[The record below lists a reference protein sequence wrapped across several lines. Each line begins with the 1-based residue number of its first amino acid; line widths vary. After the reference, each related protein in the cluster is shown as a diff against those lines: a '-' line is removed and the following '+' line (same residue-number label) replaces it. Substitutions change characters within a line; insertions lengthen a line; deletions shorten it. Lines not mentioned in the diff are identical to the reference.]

1 MTSTKLQDYA
11 DKIQE
16 AAKALD
22 TFQHANNDTS
32 DGRELPVNAP
42 HAVIEAREALI
53 DAATRLL
60 QDVSEP
66 TQFLPNLAVQGQ
78 QISGLRWLCRFNV
91 ISLVPLDGSISYAD
105 LAAAAKVPL
114 KQLKSIVRMLMCANF
129 FAETASQNVQH
140 TKLSAQFARSEP
152 LQTWA
157 IFLAEDSII
166 MGLKMYEAT
175 SKWGATTSKTETSFN
190 LALGT
195 DEPFFEWLSTTPEAT
210 KKFSSYMKA
219 VTATYGTSLEHLV
232 DGYDWA
238 SRLRDGATVVDVGGS
253 LGHAS
258 IALARKHKGLKF
270 IVQDLP
276 RVIQNV
282 DATSIDEDAGVR
294 DRITFAEHD
303 FFEPQPV
310 EEADVYLLRQILHDW
325 PDADATKILQNISTV
340 MRPDAR
346 IMIMDSAL
354 PLPGTI
360 GRVHEAQL
368 RVRDMTMMQAFN
380 ASEREL
386 EDWKKLLKDAD
397 ERLEMESVEIPTG
410 SNLAILVARLK

>member
-1 MTSTKLQDYA
+1 MTTTKLQDYA

-22 TFQHANNDTS
+22 TFQHANGDAS
-32 DGRELPVNAP
+32 DGGVLPVNAP
-42 HAVIEAREALI
+42 HAVIEACEALI

-78 QISGLRWLCRFNV
+78 QIFSLRWLCRFNV
-91 ISLVPLDGSISYAD
+91 VSLVPLDGSISYAD

-129 FAETASQNVQH
+129 FAETASQDVQH
-140 TKLSAQFARSEP
+140 TRLSAQFARSEP

-157 IFLAEDSII
+157 TFLAEDSII

-195 DEPFFEWLSTTPEAT
+195 DKPFFEWLSTTPEAT
-210 KKFSSYMKA
+210 KKFSGYMKA
-219 VTATYGTSLEHLV
+219 VTAT
-232 DGYDWA
+232 
-238 SRLRDGATVVDVGGS
+238 ATVINIGGS
-253 LGHAS
+253 SGHAS
-258 IALARKHKGLKF
+258 IALTRKHKGIKF
-270 IVQDLP
+270 IVQDLT

-282 DATSIDEDAGVR
+282 NATSINEDASVR
-294 DRITFAEHD
+294 DRITFTEHD

-310 EEADVYLLRQILHDW
+310 E
-325 PDADATKILQNISTV
+325 DADILQNITTA

-346 IMIMDSAL
+346 IIIMDSAL
-354 PLPGTI
+354 PFPGTL
-360 GRVHEAQL
+360 GRVHKAQL
-368 RVRDMTMMQAFN
+368 RARDMTMMQTFN

-386 EDWKKLLKDAD
+386 ED
-397 ERLEMESVEIPTG
+397 
-410 SNLAILVARLK
+410 